1 MNRLDFWIR
10 IFARKVA
17 DHGLVGAL
25 RLAWQRL
32 LGRRNTQTPTTLPT
46 PDEVTAAVLFL
57 LSDAASYI
65 NGVALPVDGGRL
77 A

>member
-46 PDEVTAAVLFL
+46 PDEVTA
-57 LSDAASYI
+57 YY
-65 NGVALPVDGGRL
+65 GRIL
-77 A
+77 DLDPPPPL

>member
-1 MNRLDFWIR
+1 M
-10 IFARKVA
+10 
-17 DHGLVGAL
+17 
-25 RLAWQRL
+25 
-32 LGRRNTQTPTTLPT
+32 GRFGTPQ
-46 PDEVTAAVLFL
+46 EVSAAVLFL